1 MPVVID
7 NDENTIMISILN
19 AYMTTLFD
27 SVVDVLED
35 RNRKQKKYTS
45 EDIDKFVLTIK
56 TLSSRL
62 SK

>member
-1 MPVVID
+1 
-7 NDENTIMISILN
+7 MISILN
-19 AYMTTLFD
+19 AYMTTLLD